1 MRTQLCIRR
10 LWIFISTARASHEKY
25 LFICKFSSI
34 WTDLATSMRRK
45 NHCTTEHT
53 QFCNSNL
60 HSCISSPISTFNKFL
75 MSLNLVE
82 LDWLAKRH
90 VMILELVNQLEE
102 IYKRTKKWNAGP
114 LGLISTDEAFLFLCF
129 YNLNKTKVSW
139 LEQTLF
145 FEQLLNKKSHMYISP
160 HKKFSLILILSK
172 NNSWNPKGTDHEKK

>member
-1 MRTQLCIRR
+1 MKANEDTNVYKIMNFHKKIQSFTQKSIYS
-10 LWIFISTARASHEKY
+10 FGE
-25 LFICKFSSI
+25 FSSI

-82 LDWLAKRH
+82 LDWLAKQH

-102 IYKRTKKWNAGP
+102 IYKRTKEWNTGP

-145 FEQLLNKKSHMYISP
+145 VEQLLNKKSHNCTYHPIRS
-160 HKKFSLILILSK
+160 FL
-172 NNSWNPKGTDHEKK
+172 